1 MAGIQELQN
10 IQKAKV
16 FGLFQKQNKMLK
28 MLHMCESGYQS
39 MSCSVFHLVPEKKYL
54 HTSLS
59 FISPIK
65 SLCLQIVLRT
75 ILVCCTDKTVSHRKK
90 KKKFLLISVQPLSSP
105 PVGSKVYLHMGISK
119 SVHNRNQIVNQY
131 CITQDSN
138 DVSLITV
145 YVRIMFDVS
154 FPFHLMMRCKKYKII
169 VSVYGNQNFKTF

>member
-1 MAGIQELQN
+1 MKIIQHFSSQITMAGIQELQN

-90 KKKFLLISVQPLSSP
+90 KKKISPYLSLAPLISSCWQQSLPAH
-105 PVGSKVYLHMGISK
+105 GYLKECPQQKSDSK
-119 SVHNRNQIVNQY
+119 SILY
-131 CITQDSN
+131 YPG
-138 DVSLITV
+138 L
-145 YVRIMFDVS
+145 
-154 FPFHLMMRCKKYKII
+154 
-169 VSVYGNQNFKTF
+169 